1 MAKVRTNP
9 VSVKAKAQARKAK
22 GNKAKPSA
30 VANPLAQFAG
40 PNNTFTGASW
50 NQAKAAGYTDQ
61 QLQEYLS
68 GKNKVNLGQR
78 VQDVIRD
85 FGSITSPAPNMPE
98 GYDPR
103 GEGKTISPSQASRP
117 DIMFSPINIEG
128 NKNMWGNP
136 LSNRIVSSVV
146 GDGKNWQDPANAAEL
161 ATYYTPEARMKQFNA
176 TWAMSDMNPNLQQN
190 MAAFIDSGHIE
201 SLITGRPPG
210 EVNMYSAATPLSQAY
225 ADQLASSPSPA
236 TTTGTDAAAT
246 TSTTTPLV
254 RNEPVRTGVKTK
266 KTVFAGETGSE
277 EGVIGK
283 AKTFAQKKAGEI
295 KQKAGA
301 PFSGVVARAVADRG
315 QTVTQKKDAVLKGT
329 RQNMG
334 ISEQKR
340 ADFAQRSAESKK
352 AKAAAPAPARQAPA
366 RQAPARQAP
375 ARQSAPAPRSASR
388 PAPRPAPA
396 RQAQGRKQ
404 K

>member
-9 VSVKAKAQARKAK
+9 VSVKGRTRAQA
-22 GNKAKPSA
+22 NKAKRTA
-30 VANPLAQFAG
+30 AANPLAQFAG

-68 GKNKVNLGQR
+68 GKNKVSLGQR

-85 FGSITSPAPNMPE
+85 FGSITSPAPDMPE

-103 GEGKTISPSQASRP
+103 GAGSTIAASQASRP

-146 GDGKNWQDPANAAEL
+146 GDGKNWRDPANAAEL
-161 ATYYTPEARMKQFNA
+161 ASYYTPEARMKQFNT
-176 TWAMSDMNPNLQQN
+176 TWAMSDMNPNLQRN
-190 MAAFIDSGHIE
+190 MDAFIDSGHVE

-210 EVNMYSAATPLSQAY
+210 EVDMYSAATPLSQAY
-225 ADQLASSPSPA
+225 ADQLAGSPASATAAGTDTAA
-236 TTTGTDAAAT
+236 TTT
-246 TSTTTPLV
+246 PV
-254 RNEPVRTGVKTK
+254 RTAPVRTGGKAK
-266 KTVFAGETGSE
+266 KPAFAGETDSE
-277 EGVIGK
+277 EGSTAG
-283 AKTFAQKKAGEI
+283 AKTFAQKKAGQI
-295 KQKAGA
+295 RQQAKA
-301 PFSGVVARAVADRG
+301 PMDGVVARAMADRG
-315 QTVTQKKDAVLKGT
+315 QTVAQKKDSVLKGA
-329 RQNMG
+329 RQTMG

-340 ADFAQRSAESKK
+340 ADFAQRAAQSKQ

-366 RQAPARQAP
+366 RQAPARQAAP
-375 ARQSAPAPRSASR
+375 ARQGPARQAPRSAPR
-388 PAPRPAPA
+388 TAPRPAPA
-396 RQAQGRKQ
+396 RQAQGRGRK
-404 K
+404 